1 MNVPIG
7 TIILWADSVIPMNWQ
22 VCDGTNGTPD
32 LRNRFVRGAS
42 DDADL
47 LDTGGTTTH
56 SHSSSSGSTGSA
68 GAHNHNGTVN
78 TPDSDQNV
86 YAKTGESPTIFA
98 AAKHYHTITLNQSD
112 VGAHTHTV
120 QGTKS
125 ASNMP
130 PYIKLVYIM
139 RIA

>member
-7 TIILWADSVIPMNWQ
+7 TIILWADPVIPMNWQ

-42 DDADL
+42 KDADL
-47 LDTGGTTTH
+47 LDTGGSTTHVHTTTNA
-56 SHSSSSGSTGSA
+56 TGSA
-68 GAHNHNGTVN
+68 GAHNHNETVN

-86 YAKTGESPTIFA
+86 YAKTGETPTISA
-98 AAKHYHTITLNQSD
+98 AGKHYHTITLSQSD

-120 QGTKS
+120 QDTKS
-125 ASNMP
+125 PSNMP
-130 PYIKLVYIM
+130 PYIKLVFIM

>member
-7 TIILWADSVIPMNWQ
+7 TIILWADPVIPMNWQ

-47 LDTGGTTTH
+47 LDTGGSTTHVHTTTNA
-56 SHSSSSGSTGSA
+56 TGSA
-68 GAHNHNGTVN
+68 GAHNHNGTIN

-86 YAKTGESPTIFA
+86 YAKTGETPTIFA
-98 AAKHYHTITLNQSD
+98 ANKHYHTITLSQSD

-120 QGTKS
+120 QDTKS

-130 PYIKLVYIM
+130 PYIKLVFIM

>member
-7 TIILWADSVIPMNWQ
+7 TIIMWADAVIPMNWQ

-42 DDADL
+42 KDADL
-47 LDTGGTTTH
+47 LDTGGSTTHVHTTTNV
-56 SHSSSSGSTGSA
+56 TGFA
-68 GAHNHNGTVN
+68 GAHNHNGTIN
-78 TPDSDQNV
+78 TPDSDQHV
-86 YAKTGESPTIFA
+86 YAKTGETPTISA
-98 AAKHYHTITLNQSD
+98 AAKHYHTINLSQTD
-112 VGAHTHTV
+112 VGKHTHTV
-120 QGTKS
+120 QDTKS

>member
-7 TIILWADSVIPMNWQ
+7 TIILWADAVIPMNWQ

-42 DDADL
+42 DDSDL
-47 LDTGGTTTH
+47 LDTGGSTTHVHTTTNA
-56 SHSSSSGSTGSA
+56 TGSA
-68 GAHNHNGTVN
+68 GNHNHNGTVY
-78 TPDSDQNV
+78 TTDSDQNV
-86 YAKTGESPTIFA
+86 YAKTGETPTISA
-98 AAKHYHTITLNQSD
+98 AGKHNHAITLNQSD

-120 QGTKS
+120 QDTKS

-130 PYIKLVYIM
+130 PYIKLVFIM
-139 RIA
+139 RMA

>member
-7 TIILWADSVIPMNWQ
+7 TIIMWADSVIPMNWQ

-42 DDADL
+42 KDADL
-47 LDTGGTTTH
+47 LDTGGSTTHVHTTTNA
-56 SHSSSSGSTGSA
+56 TGSA

-78 TPDSDQNV
+78 TPDSDLNV
-86 YAKTGESPTIFA
+86 YAKTGETPKIFA
-98 AAKHYHTITLNQSD
+98 AAKHYHTINGVMVPD
-112 VGAHTHTV
+112 GAHTHTV
-120 QGTKS
+120 QDTKS
-125 ASNMP
+125 ASNLP